1 MRSFKNASLTRERI
15 DDPRS
20 HRYLE
25 PGNRRVFF
33 TCEASTNNSILQLL
47 SDIFNVDVFTRVII
61 TIVYLVSPDFEFC
74 FFKSQ
79 DTANCS
85 CFWFSLPS
93 STRTCCE
100 SVRLP
105 SSVVPERKQP
115 RYLLMIQIM
124 IQITNNLEVDYV
136 LLFFPLYSCMMQRLH
151 ATNISKHIFTIL
163 IQ

>member
-1 MRSFKNASLTRERI
+1 MTRVPIGIWNPETVGYFLLVEHRLIILFCNYWATSLMW
-15 DDPRS
+15 
-20 HRYLE
+20 L
-25 PGNRRVFF
+25 F
-33 TCEASTNNSILQLL
+33 
-47 SDIFNVDVFTRVII
+47 FTRVII

-105 SSVVPERKQP
+105 SSVVPERKQS

-124 IQITNNLEVDYV
+124 IQISNNLEADYV
-136 LLFFPLYSCMMQRLH
+136 SLLFPLYSCMMQRLH
-151 ATNISKHIFTIL
+151 ATNSSKHIYTIL